1 MIEFCRKKKNLYLI
15 DNTPSEINEKNWSW
29 HNWVTLIFKVGKC
42 FINALHKTETYTWSI
57 FSKQNLEVF
66 KIEN

>member
-1 MIEFCRKKKNLYLI
+1 MKKTEVDIIEL
-15 DNTPSEINEKNWSW
+15 
-29 HNWVTLIFKVGKC
+29 TLIFKVGKC
-42 FINALHKTETYTWSI
+42 FINALHKTATYTWSI